1 MKLIIVIVIFI
12 TGLIMIHQ
20 KQKISDLED
29 EIQYLARLLFENAI
43 DDGKYCY
50 ELIADENGTIEDA
63 SGKRFRMQKIKV
75 DNKK

>member
-1 MKLIIVIVIFI
+1 MKIAIIVIIFI
-12 TGLIMIHQ
+12 SGLIIIHL

-29 EIQYLARLLFENAI
+29 ELQYLARLLFENAI

-63 SGKRFRMQKIKV
+63 SGKRFKMQKIKV